1 LHLPDTVVHSIGRL
15 GAWFMTIGFRA
26 LVSIHIEIL
35 QLVTGTS
42 MCETYDVL
50 YNNILNKVSKKNFY
64 VALILIIVIIFL
76 LYKLCTNAGSV

>member
-1 LHLPDTVVHSIGRL
+1 
-15 GAWFMTIGFRA
+15 
-26 LVSIHIEIL
+26 
-35 QLVTGTS
+35 

-64 VALILIIVIIFL
+64 VALILNIVIIFL